1 MKSSRKYE
9 AALKSIST
17 MCPVRDSEIVTAV
30 DIQNRLVQ
38 GKHGFETIVQNVLN
52 ALMKMSALDLALG
65 DNSAILSEISESLF
79 QAATDI
85 QGAASTTTQGATEV
99 VSAHENLT
107 GTITQISDNSEE
119 ILKGIKQSEG
129 ELAEVMKVSDH
140 TMSNSMEMKGDME
153 KLLSVIASMNEVIA
167 SINGISAQT
176 NLLALNASIEA
187 ARAGEAGRGFAIVA
201 EEIREL
207 ADETKSLTAN
217 MDEFVSSIQEAS
229 QQSSKSIELTV
240 DYLKGMN
247 ENLQHVIKSNLENKS
262 SIQGIVDAITTT
274 AAASQEIYSSIVE
287 IEEQVSKAEE
297 DITKMNQ
304 QAQSMKQV
312 SQSIKE
318 IIRPVSEIEAQLD
331 GTAKQMGKM
340 TADVFYMMD
349 NQMFMNTIRSAILA
363 HQKWVDTL
371 GDIVENRAYVPLQ
384 TDASKCGFGH
394 FYYSMHPKQQ
404 EVKAVWEGIEAKHK
418 ELHGLGAS
426 AVQAVWNENTEKA
439 RGDLARAR
447 ELSKTLIQE
456 FEKILKKVE
465 ELDKKRERVF
475 A

>member
-17 MCPVRDSEIVTAV
+17 MRPVKDNSIETAV
-30 DIQNRLVQ
+30 NIQNRLVQ
-38 GKHGFETIVQNVLN
+38 GKQEFEAVVQNVLN

-65 DNSAILSEISESLF
+65 DNSEILSEISESLF
-79 QAATDI
+79 RAATDI
-85 QGAASTTTQGATEV
+85 QGAASSTTQGATEV
-99 VSAHENLT
+99 VAAHENLT
-107 GTITQISDNSEE
+107 GTISQVSNNSEG

-129 ELAEVMKVSDH
+129 QLEEVIKVSDN
-140 TMSNSMEMKGDME
+140 TMNNSMEMKEDME
-153 KLLSVIASMNEVIA
+153 KLLEVIASMNEVIA

-217 MDEFVSSIQEAS
+217 MDEFVASIQKAS
-229 QQSSKSIELTV
+229 QQSSKSIEVTV
-240 DYLKGMN
+240 AYLKGMN
-247 ENLQHVIKSNLENKS
+247 QNLQDVLKSNHENKS
-262 SIQGIVDAITTT
+262 SIEGIVDAITTT

-287 IEEQVSKAEE
+287 IENQVSKAEE
-297 DITKMNQ
+297 DITHLNQ
-304 QAQSMKQV
+304 QAQAMKQV

-318 IIRPVSEIEAQLD
+318 ITKPVTEIETQLD
-331 GTAKQMGKM
+331 GTAKRLGKM
-340 TADVFYMMD
+340 TEDVFYMMD
-349 NQMFMNTIRSAILA
+349 NQMFMSTIRGAILA
-363 HQKWVDTL
+363 HQKWVDIL
-371 GDIVENRAYVPLQ
+371 ADIVENSAAIPLQ

-404 EVKAVWEGIEAKHK
+404 EVKAVWDGIESKHK

-426 AVQAVWNENTEKA
+426 AVQAVWEENTEKA
-439 RGDLARAR
+439 HGDLARAR
-447 ELSKTLIQE
+447 ELSKVLIQE
-456 FEKILKKVE
+456 FEKILKKAE
-465 ELDKKRERVF
+465 ELDKNQERIFV
-475 A
+475 

>member
-1 MKSSRKYE
+1 MKNRRKYE

-17 MCPVRDSEIVTAV
+17 MSPVKDSEIATAV
-30 DIQNRLVQ
+30 DIQNRLVL
-38 GKHGFETIVQNVLN
+38 GKHEFESIVQNVLN

-65 DNSAILSEISESLF
+65 DNSQILSEISESLF
-79 QAATDI
+79 LAATDI

-99 VSAHENLT
+99 VAAHENLT

-129 ELAEVMKVSDH
+129 QLETVMKVSDN
-140 TMSNSMEMKGDME
+140 TMKNSIEMKGDME
-153 KLLSVIASMNEVIA
+153 KLLNVIASMNEVIA

-217 MDEFVSSIQEAS
+217 MDEFVTSIQEAS
-229 QQSSKSIELTV
+229 QQSSKSIDLTV

-247 ENLQHVIKSNLENKS
+247 ENLQGVMKSNSENKS
-262 SIQGIVDAITTT
+262 SIQEIVDAITTT

-287 IEEQVSKAEE
+287 IEEQVSNAEA
-297 DITKMNQ
+297 DIRKLNQ

-318 IIRPVSEIEAQLD
+318 ITRPVSEIETQLD
-331 GTAKQMGKM
+331 ETAKQMGKM
-340 TADVFYMMD
+340 TEDVFYMMD
-349 NQMFMNTIRSAILA
+349 NQMFMNTIRGAILA

-371 GDIVENRAYVPLQ
+371 RDIVENGAVIPLQ

-404 EVKAVWEGIEAKHK
+404 EVEEIWQGIEPKHR

-426 AVQAVWNENTEKA
+426 AIQAVWDGDTQKA
-439 RGDLARAR
+439 LREQERAAA
-447 ELSKTLIQE
+447 LSKVLIQE
-456 FEKILKKVE
+456 FEKLLKKVE

-475 A
+475 G